1 MENALI
7 IAKQNDFDVFN
18 ALDIMDN
25 AEFLKVRCIFKKIYI
40 PETNA
45 SNLLQDLKF
54 QAGDGNLHYYLYN
67 WRLSKDLEPKEL
79 GMVLV

>member
-45 SNLLQDLKF
+45 SNLL
-54 QAGDGNLHYYLYN
+54 
-67 WRLSKDLEPKEL
+67 
-79 GMVLV
+79 